1 MICRRCSGPRRLN
14 LAFGVA
20 SARSAGP
27 GHRHEAAHPP
37 RDRRRGVPDM
47 RIAPLADVKARLSA
61 YLDECGAEGPVAI
74 TRNGKAAAVLLVP
87 YDDDDLE
94 RLLLGRSP
102 RFQALLDRS
111 RQSIKEGKGLSEK
124 AFWAAVRKRAQERKA
139 AAAKGRRTKR

>member
-1 MICRRCSGPRRLN
+1 
-14 LAFGVA
+14 
-20 SARSAGP
+20 
-27 GHRHEAAHPP
+27 
-37 RDRRRGVPDM
+37 M

-61 YLDECGAEGPVAI
+61 YLEECGVEGPVVI

-94 RLLLGRSP
+94 RLMLGRSP

-124 AFWAAVRKRAQERKA
+124 AFWKEVRKRAQERKA
-139 AAAKGRRTKR
+139 APAKGRRTRD